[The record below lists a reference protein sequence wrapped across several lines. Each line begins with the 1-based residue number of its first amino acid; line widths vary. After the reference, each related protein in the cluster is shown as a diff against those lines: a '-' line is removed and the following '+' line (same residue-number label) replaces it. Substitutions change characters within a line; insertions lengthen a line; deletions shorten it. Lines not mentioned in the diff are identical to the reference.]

1 MVDLRER
8 ERGKELN
15 VKLPA
20 LPAVVD
26 RITVGAWSR
35 A

>member
-1 MVDLRER
+1 MIDLRER

-20 LPAVVD
+20 LPADVE
-26 RITVGAWSR
+26 RITVGAGSR